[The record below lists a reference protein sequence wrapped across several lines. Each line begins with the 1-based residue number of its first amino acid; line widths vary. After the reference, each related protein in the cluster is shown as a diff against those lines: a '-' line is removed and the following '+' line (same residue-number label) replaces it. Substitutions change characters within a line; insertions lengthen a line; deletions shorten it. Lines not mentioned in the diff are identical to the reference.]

1 MNLESTTLKVCEY
14 FNDIGIIDYDN
25 VNDFLQIYSEIAFKN
40 NYNSK
45 NDILRN
51 TIFSYMKLISQNDTL
66 LFEYARRTLNSFIN
80 FQLVSKYKSIKV
92 LKSILNIKIK
102 NIIVYFF
109 FRLIRTKG
117 KKSYRYLIQNYNPKN
132 DINNDYKKNY
142 HTINHSE
149 NLNYLNDNLNIN
161 TYQKH
166 SHNSK
171 ITTENNETKS
181 DKNTIVNLND
191 NLIDIYN
198 IPQKKEVFRARI
210 FKKEY
215 PKEKNL
221 FELKK
226 EEDYMKRQNKLKFDS
241 KIRKSNYYKIKQQYL
256 NDENQNYYTYY
267 SKNDLKNE
275 RSKSQNT
282 SMLGTKIKIPNN
294 DENISENNNNVY
306 KRYKV
311 NIPYK
316 NIRGNSN
323 DVKNTF
329 NTLDD
334 NKNGNEKIKE
344 NVIDRLYKKEI
355 IKILKRN

>member
-25 VNDFLQIYSEIAFKN
+25 VNDFLKIYSEIAFKN

-166 SHNSK
+166 SQLQQK
-171 ITTENNETKS
+171 IMK
-181 DKNTIVNLND
+181 
-191 NLIDIYN
+191 
-198 IPQKKEVFRARI
+198 QKV
-210 FKKEY
+210 
-215 PKEKNL
+215 
-221 FELKK
+221 
-226 EEDYMKRQNKLKFDS
+226 
-241 KIRKSNYYKIKQQYL
+241 IKTQL
-256 NDENQNYYTYY
+256 
-267 SKNDLKNE
+267 
-275 RSKSQNT
+275 
-282 SMLGTKIKIPNN
+282 
-294 DENISENNNNVY
+294 
-306 KRYKV
+306 
-311 NIPYK
+311 
-316 NIRGNSN
+316 
-323 DVKNTF
+323 
-329 NTLDD
+329 
-334 NKNGNEKIKE
+334 
-344 NVIDRLYKKEI
+344 
-355 IKILKRN
+355 